1 MVMQV
6 AVELV
11 PGPFPVF
18 KVHTERGYTLGVIV
32 PLGRMLS
39 DKRIAS

>member
-1 MVMQV
+1 MIMQV

-11 PGPFPVF
+11 PGRFPVF
-18 KVHTERGYTLGVIV
+18 NVHTEKGYTLGVIV

-39 DKRIAS
+39 DKWIAS